1 MLSALPNP
9 YKYGEGNQTA
19 IQLKIV
25 EKTPKLEV
33 QLEIQVRLI
42 GNERTTKVLTQKSE
56 HKVCLAKLIMYQR
69 ESPSSLCSRL

>member
-19 IQLKIV
+19 IQLKVV

-42 GNERTTKVLTQKSE
+42 GNERPTKVLTQKSE

-69 ESPSSLCSRL
+69 ESPSSLCSRV

>member
-19 IQLKIV
+19 IQLKVV

-69 ESPSSLCSRL
+69 ESPNGLCSRL